1 MQVFRVKTAKKVRVV
16 IAKDKAEAVKKA
28 RGR

>member
-16 IAKDKAEAVKKA
+16 IAKDKAEDNENIYF
-28 RGR
+28 